1 VRTPP
6 PIRRFLSCSCH
17 KQYPENSMLNCG
29 AQNLRLGDKMIGKPG
44 FLFPELGSAIWLLLM
59 PPLMV
64 KRMKLNAQTA
74 SSAKS

>member
-1 VRTPP
+1 
-6 PIRRFLSCSCH
+6 
-17 KQYPENSMLNCG
+17 MLNCG

-59 PPLMV
+59 PPLLV

-74 SSAKS
+74 PSAKS